1 MLAHKLHVVNKTEL
15 ENQLSWY
22 LEGVMNGLI
31 LSYRPYVINMTILC
45 WCPACAYF
53 HASRSTPLYHENYV
67 ELDAATYK
75 IGISMKN
82 WVGECPVYVDSV
94 CFDLI
99 IPWLVPG
106 FVMVEVFFVSVWCV
120 MAAGRRPPPWYYEF
134 DTPNISANSWNHN
147 MARCI
152 LVQN

>member
-22 LEGVMNGLI
+22 LEGVINGLI
-31 LSYRPYVINMTILC
+31 LSYRLYVINMTILC
-45 WCPACAYF
+45 WFPACAYF
-53 HASRSTPLYHENYV
+53 YLSRSTPLYHQNYV
-67 ELDAATYK
+67 ELDTATSK
-75 IGISMKN
+75 IGISIKN
-82 WVGECPVYVDSV
+82 WVGECVVYVHIGRVDP
-94 CFDLI
+94 I

-120 MAAGRRPPPWYYEF
+120 MAAHAAGRCRCYHF
-134 DTPNISANSWNHN
+134 DTPNNSANGSNII
-147 MARCI
+147 MVRCI